1 MDSHKT
7 HKTFVQMDK
16 WLKQT
21 LGHKE
26 CCSAPSPC
34 FESYVKDI
42 PREAQKQIIEF
53 VNKASPDSKS

>member
-1 MDSHKT
+1 MA
-7 HKTFVQMDK
+7 
-16 WLKQT
+16 KQ
-21 LGHKE
+21 LEGMSGHNE